1 MPQETLKTVR
11 NGSQSKNSPDSAP
24 TMGPQELRKYTARL
38 PSKSEKALLA
48 PAFGHHLVSEIKNR
62 DKESQ
67 YGHPKALL
75 RNIVSPLSAHR
86 LKPIRQKTKNAVVR
100 ALYVSK

>member
-1 MPQETLKTVR
+1 MPREALKTAR
-11 NGSQSKNSPDSAP
+11 NGSQSKNSPDSASIV
-24 TMGPQELRKYTARL
+24 GPQELRKYTTRP
-38 PSKSEKALLA
+38 PSKSEKAVLA
-48 PAFGHHLVSEIKNR
+48 PAFGLHLVSEIKNR

-67 YGHPKALL
+67 YRHPKPLL

-100 ALYVSK
+100 ALCISE